1 MKKFRILLLITL
13 FTGLSGLLLASPTS
27 KEDALKKARQ
37 FYSENVQNGL
47 RSGMDFQLVY
57 SDTGRVV
64 NNSSGSEFVCFYV
77 FNAGDKDGFVI
88 VSGDDAVKPILAY
101 SDEGSFPTGKIPEN
115 ICNWL
120 NYYSKEIQYVVAN
133 PSSQTSPNTT
143 NETVPGLRTTN
154 SAATP
159 LLGRIRWD
167 QGDPYNLLCPYST
180 KYSQKTVTGC
190 VATAMAQVMKYYE
203 WPIQGTG
210 SSGYTFDLDSVSTT
224 LTANFGQTT
233 YKWNEMLDNYNAT
246 STLAQDSAV
255 ALLVYHCGVAVEMD
269 YNTSGG
275 GGSSASL
282 SDAGISLKNNFG
294 YDSDLQLFR
303 REFFNLTSWTE
314 KLMNE
319 IDAGR
324 PVLYAGGSDHGGHA
338 FVCDGYDSDSLFHFN
353 WGWGGSANGYFS
365 ISILD
370 PEYSG
375 IGSSSGGYSQDQYAI
390 AGIQKPDGVN
400 SPSYQLGMYNFGM
413 TSNKSSLSNISS
425 DKFNASLGFLNWGLN
440 SFSGYVAAGLFKNG
454 IFQKYLSRVSFSN
467 INTYSGYNYTFNNL
481 SLSGLAAGNYQL
493 YLVHQPSGGSTW
505 FQVCG
510 SFSLN
515 NYLDITIS
523 GSSATITAPS
533 IKPELVLTSEIQT
546 NGIIYQNKTGRFD
559 ISVKNNGVEF
569 YSYLSIYIY
578 SATNPS
584 VNQYLDKGL
593 TVIRNGETLSVQ
605 LIGSISLSPGTY
617 NAIAVYDSTNNFS
630 TDKFQEVDQ
639 SSFTPLQF
647 TIYSEPDNPVM
658 TLLKKISITG
668 GNTLYIDK
676 TLSLNAEIKNTG
688 GFYDNQIL
696 AFIFPSTGVS
706 SLGYLNP
713 LTIFIDT
720 DETKTYTLTGSFD
733 LDPGNYV
740 IVLYY
745 YLDGWKSFTTSNY
758 YYISVT
764 LHENPVSIENT
775 TTESMHLSSNP
786 VEESI
791 EIITS
796 EKVLQAE
803 IYDLNGR
810 MLGKFNNSVTLP
822 AGNLNKGLYI
832 LRVTTDRGITNV
844 CFIK

>member
-47 RSGMDFQLVY
+47 RSSMDFQLVY
-57 SDTGRVV
+57 SDTGKVV
-64 NNSSGSEFVCFYV
+64 NNSSGSEFVCFYI

-88 VSGDDAVKPILAY
+88 VSGDDAIKPILAY

-115 ICNWL
+115 ISNWL

-143 NETVPGLRTTN
+143 NETVSGLRTTN

-167 QGDPYNLLCPYST
+167 QGDPYNLLCPYSM
-180 KYSQKTVTGC
+180 KYSQITVTGC

-255 ALLVYHCGVAVEMD
+255 ALLVYHCGVAVDMD

-282 SDAGISLKNNFG
+282 SDAGIALKNNFG

-338 FVCDGYDSDSLFHFN
+338 FVCDGYDSDSLFHFS

-413 TSNKSSLSNISS
+413 TSSKSSLSNISS
-425 DKFNASLGFLNWGLN
+425 DKFNASIGFLNWGLN
-440 SFSGYVAAGLFKNG
+440 SFSGYVATGLYKNG

-510 SFSLN
+510 SSSLN

-559 ISVKNNGVEF
+559 ISVKNNGAEF

-578 SATNPS
+578 SVTNPS
-584 VNQYLDKGL
+584 VNQYLNKGL
-593 TVIRNGETLSVQ
+593 TVIRNGETLSMQ

-668 GNTLYIDK
+668 GDTLYIDK

-745 YLDGWKSFTTSNY
+745 YLDGWRSFTTSNY

-796 EKVLQAE
+796 EKVLQAD